1 MLPLLFSLL
10 LNTSSAGE
18 LAGVTMPD
26 SITVENG
33 QKLVLNGM
41 GLREMFWI
49 DIYVGGLYLPTA
61 THDPAT
67 VINSDVRKRMIMH
80 FLFRRVTPQQVK
92 DTFRQGILAQP
103 GGDKLTAEIAQLEAM
118 VDDYTYA
125 GDEVI
130 LDYVPGVGT
139 TITAKGKAKGTVKG
153 VDVMKALFSIYVG
166 AKPASEPLKQGL
178 LGLGQ

>member
-61 THDPAT
+61 THDPRIVT
-67 VINSDVRKRMIMH
+67 IRMPW
-80 FLFRRVTPQQVK
+80 LEVSTR
-92 DTFRQGILAQP
+92 P
-103 GGDKLTAEIAQLEAM
+103 GWR
-118 VDDYTYA
+118 
-125 GDEVI
+125 
-130 LDYVPGVGT
+130 
-139 TITAKGKAKGTVKG
+139 
-153 VDVMKALFSIYVG
+153 
-166 AKPASEPLKQGL
+166 
-178 LGLGQ
+178 